1 MLARMVMPALVP
13 ELQVSDFCASLAFYT
28 EVLGFA
34 VAWSRPEE
42 GFAFLEREEASV
54 MIEQAGGPGR
64 RITTG
69 PLEQP
74 FGRGVNFQIVVSDV
88 DALAE
93 RLEGAGHGL
102 IVPLEERWYRRGT
115 GRIGQRQFVVA
126 DPDGYLLRFARLLG
140 SQD

>member
-1 MLARMVMPALVP
+1 MTIRALVP
-13 ELQVSDFCASLAFYT
+13 ELQVSDFDESLAFYT

-42 GFAFLEREEASV
+42 GFALLEREGASV
-54 MIEQAGGPGR
+54 MLEQAGGPGR

-74 FGRGVNFQIVVSDV
+74 FGRGVNFQILVSSV

-93 RLEGAGHGL
+93 RLEANGRRPL
-102 IVPLEERWYRRGT
+102 IPLEERWYRRGT

-126 DPDGYLLRFARLLG
+126 DPDGYLLRFAQLIG
-140 SQD
+140 TEV

>member
-1 MLARMVMPALVP
+1 MAIRALVP
-13 ELQVSDFCASLAFYT
+13 ELQVSDFDESLAFYT

-42 GFAFLEREEASV
+42 GFALLEREGASV
-54 MIEQAGGPGR
+54 MLEQAGGPGR

-74 FGRGVNFQIVVSDV
+74 FGRGVNFQILVSSV

-93 RLEGAGHGL
+93 RLEANGRRP
-102 IVPLEERWYRRGT
+102 IIPLEERWYRRGT

-126 DPDGYLLRFARLLG
+126 DPDGYLLRFAQLIG
-140 SQD
+140 TEV

>member
-1 MLARMVMPALVP
+1 MTIRALVP
-13 ELQVSDFCASLAFYT
+13 ELQVSDFDESLAFYT

-42 GFAFLEREEASV
+42 GFALLEREGASV
-54 MIEQAGGPGR
+54 MLEQAGGPGR

-74 FGRGVNFQIVVSDV
+74 FGRGVNFQILVSSV

-93 RLEGAGHGL
+93 RLEANGRRP
-102 IVPLEERWYRRGT
+102 IIPLEERWYRRGT

-126 DPDGYLLRFARLLG
+126 DPDGYLLRFAQLIG
-140 SQD
+140 TEV

>member
-1 MLARMVMPALVP
+1 MAIRALVP
-13 ELQVSDFCASLAFYT
+13 ELQVSDFDESLAFYT

-42 GFAFLEREEASV
+42 GFALLEREGASV
-54 MIEQAGGPGR
+54 MLEQAGGPGR

-74 FGRGVNFQIVVSDV
+74 FGRGVNFQILVSSV
-88 DALAE
+88 DGRAE
-93 RLEGAGHGL
+93 RLEANGRRP
-102 IVPLEERWYRRGT
+102 IIPLEERWYRRGT

-126 DPDGYLLRFARLLG
+126 DPDGYLLRFAQLIG
-140 SQD
+140 TEV

>member
-1 MLARMVMPALVP
+1 MAIRALVP
-13 ELQVSDFCASLAFYT
+13 ELQVSDFDESLAFYT

-42 GFAFLEREEASV
+42 GFALLEREGASV
-54 MIEQAGGPGR
+54 MLEQAGGPGR

-74 FGRGVNFQIVVSDV
+74 FGRGVNFQILVSSV

-93 RLEGAGHGL
+93 RLEANGRRP
-102 IVPLEERWYRRGT
+102 IIPLEERWYRRGT
-115 GRIGQRQFVVA
+115 GSIGQRQFVVA
-126 DPDGYLLRFARLLG
+126 DPDGYLLRFARPIG
-140 SQD
+140 TDG

>member
-1 MLARMVMPALVP
+1 MAIRALVP
-13 ELQVSDFCASLAFYT
+13 ELQVSDFDESLAFYT

-42 GFAFLEREEASV
+42 GFALLEREGASV
-54 MIEQAGGPGR
+54 MLEQAGGPGR

-88 DALAE
+88 DTLAE
-93 RLEGAGHGL
+93 RLEANGRRP
-102 IVPLEERWYRRGT
+102 IIPLEERWYRRGT

-126 DPDGYLLRFARLLG
+126 DPDGYLLRFAQLIG
-140 SQD
+140 TEV